1 LPLSHALFR
10 ADAMASAGSYDV
22 IIVGAGIVGAA
33 SAWQLLKQKP
43 DSRVLILEKEA
54 APARHQS
61 GRNSGVL
68 HAGVYYPAGSLK
80 ARMCREGLQQTE
92 AFCREHQ
99 LPFSRCG
106 KWIVATNAHQL
117 RGLGELQQ
125 RAKAN
130 GLNPEWLVRD
140 AMREQEPELRGEAA
154 LAVSESAIVDYSAIC
169 QALLDQAQ
177 AAGAELKTE
186 AEVLG
191 ITESQRDI
199 RVFTRAGEF
208 TSSQLLCCA
217 GLMADRLAK
226 LQGLDCPLHIVPF
239 RGEFYQLA
247 ARCESWVSRLIYP
260 VPDPALPFLG
270 VHLTPRV
277 DGRLLAGPNAVLA
290 LAREGYRW
298 SDVEWRSLAELI
310 GFRGFWALVRRHH
323 RAAVSELHNSLSKRR
338 YLQLLQAY
346 YPSLTMDDLSPAPAG
361 VRAQAVSPK
370 GELLHDF
377 AFLESRRSVHVINAP
392 SPAATS
398 ALPIGRHLVERL
410 LQH

>member
-1 LPLSHALFR
+1 
-10 ADAMASAGSYDV
+10 MAGGGNYDV
-22 IIVGAGIVGAA
+22 IIIGAGIVGAA
-33 SAWQLLKQKP
+33 AAWQLLRQKP
-43 DSRVLILEKEA
+43 DCRVLILEKEQ

-80 ARMCREGLQQTE
+80 ARMCREGMQQTE
-92 AFCREHQ
+92 ALCQQHK
-99 LPFSRCG
+99 LPFQRCG
-106 KWIVATNAHQL
+106 KWIVATGAHQL
-117 RGLGELQQ
+117 RGLGQLQQ
-125 RAKAN
+125 RAEAN
-130 GLNPEWLVRD
+130 GLHPQWLGRE

-154 LAVSESAIVDYSAIC
+154 LAVSESAIVDYAAIC
-169 QALLDQAQ
+169 KTLLDDVQE
-177 AAGAELKTE
+177 AGAELKTE

-199 RVFTRAGEF
+199 RVFSRAGDF
-208 TSSQLLCCA
+208 TASQLLCCA
-217 GLMADRLAK
+217 GLMADRLAR

-247 ARCESWVSRLIYP
+247 TRCEPWISRLIYP

-298 SDVEWRSLAELI
+298 SDVEWRNLTELI
-310 GFRGFWALVRRHH
+310 GFRGFWALARRHH
-323 RAAVSELHNSLSKRR
+323 RAALSELHNSLSKRR
-338 YLQLLQAY
+338 YLQLLQGY

-361 VRAQAVSPK
+361 VRAQAVNPK

-392 SPAATS
+392 SPAASS
-398 ALPIGRHLVERL
+398 ALPIGKHLVERL
-410 LQH
+410 LRL